1 MSSKGRPYRE
11 MEIEGFTVLVGRGDR
26 DNDELSLRV
35 AEPEDFWMHV
45 AGPPGS
51 HVVIRN
57 PERLAEL
64 PKPVLRAAAEL
75 AAFHSKARDARGKVE
90 VHFCQARDV
99 SKPRGFAPGMVRLK
113 RFESLRVYPRAADPG
128 EAK

>member
-1 MSSKGRPYRE
+1 

-57 PERLAEL
+57 PELLSEL
-64 PKPVLRAAAEL
+64 PKPVLQAAAEL
-75 AAFHSKARDARGKVE
+75 AAFYSKARHARGKVE
-90 VHFCQARDV
+90 VHYCQARDV
-99 SKPRGFAPGMVRLK
+99 IKPRGFVPGMVRLK
-113 RFESLRVYPRAADPG
+113 RFESVRVYPRAAKPED
-128 EAK
+128 EL

>member
-11 MEIEGFTVLVGRGDR
+11 LEIEGFTVLVGRGDR
-26 DNDELSLRV
+26 ENDELSLRV
-35 AEPEDFWMHV
+35 AEPDDFWMHV

-64 PKPVLRAAAEL
+64 PKPVLRAAAVIMWSPRWT
-75 AAFHSKARDARGKVE
+75 AMVPKACKVW
-90 VHFCQARDV
+90 RLDP
-99 SKPRGFAPGMVRLK
+99 PRWPQ
-113 RFESLRVYPRAADPG
+113 RAAQAAAAWWGVSLVPQL
-128 EAK
+128 AHSR